1 VFKIADIVHIH
12 SYPYS
17 FKFDTTKDSNHR
29 ELGMIEPSWEEPSD
43 TDAPSAQTRILIE
56 LKLGIEAADMESDMD
71 SVRPDILLF
80 LRKIKSM
87 ETQSLKGSRRLFSMR
102 ERDGIS
108 NVIIRIK
115 EYEGTTSNPPRKSLN
130 HYHVS
135 RRTVEK
141 LPKDDRRP
149 KIASTE
155 IVLAFPL
162 VD

>member
-1 VFKIADIVHIH
+1 
-12 SYPYS
+12 
-17 FKFDTTKDSNHR
+17 
-29 ELGMIEPSWEEPSD
+29 
-43 TDAPSAQTRILIE
+43 
-56 LKLGIEAADMESDMD
+56 MESDMD
-71 SVRPDILLF
+71 SIRPDILLF

-87 ETQSLKGSRRLFSMR
+87 EIQSLKGSWRLFSMR
-102 ERDGIS
+102 ERDGIP

-135 RRTVEK
+135 RRTVKK

-162 VD
+162 VDGYPDSKTHSVYAFLPLRNFGFKVRTHLLPTRT

>member
-1 VFKIADIVHIH
+1 
-12 SYPYS
+12 
-17 FKFDTTKDSNHR
+17 
-29 ELGMIEPSWEEPSD
+29 
-43 TDAPSAQTRILIE
+43 
-56 LKLGIEAADMESDMD
+56 MD
-71 SVRPDILLF
+71 SIRPDILLF

-87 ETQSLKGSRRLFSMR
+87 EIQSLKGSRRLFSMR
-102 ERDGIS
+102 ERDGIL

-135 RRTVEK
+135 QRTVEK

-155 IVLAFPL
+155 IVLTFPL